1 MARPRHPMLW
11 GPTTLFASFLRVLL
25 RPENLS
31 HREDLTRV
39 SRLCGAE
46 NTREKRALRRAG
58 IRRGNSLPEGEID
71 AIAIVIERD
80 IISIIII
87 IISTIYTA
95 IITAAPRISM
105 NEVRK
110 KLFTISLSGKAAHW
124 YKLLKNGDSIDWEDI
139 VPLFYSKFYP
149 PNKTLLDTSCSGS
162 FTRKN
167 EEFKRDLLD
176 RIQENTEGWENDKD
190 RESGI
195 IYDYKCIE
203 AFMDTNKFRNMS
215 ATYGLDSQVVANL
228 YKAFASHYELPKKN
242 FDKYHEPYKDKIDS
256 SVNKCVVVETVDNVI
271 PEAYIEKTPFPAKMK
286 EYSVISSAVNKS
298 EKKPKEPE
306 EQIKI
311 EPAVAIVKDLVT
323 ENVED
328 GHIIF
333 CEDASNIVSHP
344 NKSKQVSVPMLSV
357 RIGDHCYYGL
367 CDIGASVS
375 AIPYELYTEIMH
387 EIGSCEL
394 EDIDVVIHLANRETI
409 SPIGI
414 VRDVEVLCGKIK
426 YPADFL
432 VLGSAASDH
441 CPIIFGR
448 PFLNTCGAIIDC
460 KKEKILTRFAGEP
473 YEFNFSKF
481 TKTPYKADLPSN
493 DFKMEHVHLLFLF
506 LIILCSN
513 IWRIVKVK
521 LLGKKEMSLRKF
533 FVRQPILKHDLPV
546 EDLGTTP
553 PPKEDP
559 VFDLKPLPD
568 NLKYAHIDDKK
579 IYPVI
584 ISSKL
589 SEIEEER
596 LLEILKKHR
605 GAIGYTL
612 DDLKGISPSI
622 CQHAINMEEDA
633 KPVVEH
639 QRRLIPKMKEVVRNE
654 VLKLLEAGIIYPI
667 ADSRWVSPVHC
678 VPKKGGM
685 TVVPN
690 DNDELIPQRIVV
702 GYRMCIDFR
711 KVNKVTKK
719 DHYPLPFIDQ
729 MLERCM
735 SAIFHGFC
743 ESIVEVF
750 MDDFSVYGNSFDN
763 CLRNLDKVLQR
774 CEETNLV
781 LNWEKCH
788 FMVNEGIVLGHKISE
803 RGIEVDRAKVEA
815 IEKMPYPRDVKGIR
829 SVLGHA
835 GFYRRF
841 IKDFSKI
848 SKPLTNLL
856 QKDVPFVFDDDCKEA
871 FETLKKALTTAP
883 VVEPPDWNLPF
894 EIMCDASDFAVGA
907 VLGQRVDKKLNVIH
921 YASKTLDAAQR
932 NYATTEKELLAVVFA
947 CDKFRPYIVDSKV
960 TIHTDHAAIRYLMT
974 KKDAKPRLI
983 RWVLLLQEFDL
994 HIIDRK
1000 GADNPVADNLSRLE
1014 NIAYDP
1020 VPVNDSFPNEQ
1031 LAVIKVSSRESPCA
1045 SNELWRI
1052 IQEGFKPYNPDKL
1065 TRREAVDS
1073 QLNNTA
1079 LHMIQTSVGTKDL
1092 PRVRNYTTAKE
1103 AWDGLAASCIG
1114 SESTRRNKY
1123 NALKN
1128 KAEGFMRLPDEDHQ
1142 DMYSRLLIVAD
1153 DFRLIGATHINDSWI
1168 KEKYIECMM
1177 PYVPIDVKTLVGRE
1191 CYSSLS
1197 SQDAVHEMQA
1207 LKVLEQNSHDSLNR
1221 AIVFWVDPSKAK
1233 EDNIKRNHKS
1243 GFTSFGPKTRS
1254 CYNCDDK
1261 RHFIAECPYENRELH
1276 NGRLIPKDKS
1286 KESKGKYSK
1295 APNKKFYNNKTKKG
1309 KRHPKVMLV
1318 TREEYSSDEVGSSC
1332 SEESEESSKELAAI
1346 VTTNIPSSSLF
1357 DSPNENPHNK
1367 NAHCFMARSSL
1378 DTSIVL
1384 STQEEYTSGDDDV
1397 DDEED
1402 ATSNGLVALASLST
1416 NSSSPSESPNEVI
1429 HVEEES
1435 CLMAKSSEVS
1445 SPSPSMP
1452 NISSDLGV
1460 DDASL
1465 KVKQE
1470 LLEFDEFLLNLQGI
1484 NKKHVSNL
1492 MSRLAQQTDMLE
1504 KKGQIEREDSLEIHA
1519 LKNALEESQ
1528 ETIASLEERLENLEE
1543 PQDEINKLTKARDHA
1558 RAKTKLLKKEKAQFG
1573 VDHEKLVKDLDE
1585 LDKAHKAL
1593 KSEYSLLSKS
1603 NEQLQIRLASYDVP
1617 SSSTPS
1623 CDHANIVEENARLKD
1638 ELAKASSPQSKLSLD
1653 DLLSKQRSNNGKEGL
1668 GYNAKAKKANKQ
1680 KAKPAQEKK
1689 KDITNGEAPK
1699 GNTTN
1704 DDNAGNA
1711 NPHYVLFKDYYGD
1724 VYAKYVGPYDGYVA
1738 WSIWDYAAG
1747 GSKWVLDSGCT
1758 SHMTGGK
1765 NLVKELRPN
1774 INNITVSFGDNST
1787 SEVLGFGKVVVAH
1800 NITLVDVMLVKTLGY
1815 NLLSVSA
1822 LGKMGFAVF
1831 IDNDI
1836 VVLLWSKTLKVAFV
1850 GYREHNLYVV
1860 DFSGTTTS
1868 SAMCLFGKADVG
1880 WLWHRRLAHV
1890 NMRTL
1895 QSLHKGNH
1903 IVGLMESV
1911 SFAKDRVCRACVE
1924 GKMHD
1929 SPHPSKTI
1937 ISSKRIL
1944 ELLHVDLFGPVTHA
1958 SLGAKKHCLVIVDD
1972 YSRYTWVY
1980 FLKTKDETQQIFIDF
1995 ATEVQRQHN
2004 LLIKAIRSDNGSEFK
2019 NYTLND
2025 FLSDEGIRH
2034 QYSAAYTPQQNGVAE
2049 RKNRT
2054 LLDMARSM
2062 MAEYKSRYNFWAE
2075 AISTACHSSNRLY
2088 LRKGLNKTP
2097 YEILT
2102 GNKPNISYFKVFGCK
2117 CFYQIKGVRLS
2128 KFAPKALEG
2137 IFVGY
2142 GAESHTYRVFDVSSG
2157 IIIESCSVKFEENDG
2172 SQVGQVDVCA
2182 GDEIP
2187 QDAIVRMGVGFFRPI
2202 EGHGVASRE
2211 GLCSTT
2217 VEPSSSQHQ
2226 QTPSSEAN
2234 DAPTQEQEEN
2244 PPSHVQ
2250 DQGQDQPNQAHE
2262 VEHSQ
2267 EIEEAQIEGQDGD
2280 PNDQVDQVT
2289 PPRPRK
2295 TKEEIEARRLARRD
2309 RILEIRGHTHDKVLG
2324 DVRAKVSTRR
2334 QLANFSNHHAYISVV
2349 EPKKVFEALEDSDW
2363 VDAMHEE
2370 LNNFKRNKVWTL
2382 VEKPKECRNVIGTK
2396 WIFKNKQDEF
2406 GNIVRNKA
2414 RLVAQG
2420 FSQVEGI
2427 DFGETYAPVAP

>member
-1 MARPRHPMLW
+1 MLGGAQDAAATPGPPPRHPLPHQRHAGRRRRCSPDQQTRPPSPPRRTSASLASSHARGGGEHLRSKPAIQQLLARPR
-11 GPTTLFASFLRVLL
+11 PT
-25 RPENLS
+25 
-31 HREDLTRV
+31 
-39 SRLCGAE
+39 
-46 NTREKRALRRAG
+46 
-58 IRRGNSLPEGEID
+58 
-71 AIAIVIERD
+71 
-80 IISIIII
+80 
-87 IISTIYTA
+87 
-95 IITAAPRISM
+95 
-105 NEVRK
+105 
-110 KLFTISLSGKAAHW
+110 
-124 YKLLKNGDSIDWEDI
+124 
-139 VPLFYSKFYP
+139 
-149 PNKTLLDTSCSGS
+149 
-162 FTRKN
+162 
-167 EEFKRDLLD
+167 
-176 RIQENTEGWENDKD
+176 
-190 RESGI
+190 
-195 IYDYKCIE
+195 
-203 AFMDTNKFRNMS
+203 
-215 ATYGLDSQVVANL
+215 
-228 YKAFASHYELPKKN
+228 
-242 FDKYHEPYKDKIDS
+242 
-256 SVNKCVVVETVDNVI
+256 
-271 PEAYIEKTPFPAKMK
+271 
-286 EYSVISSAVNKS
+286 
-298 EKKPKEPE
+298 
-306 EQIKI
+306 
-311 EPAVAIVKDLVT
+311 
-323 ENVED
+323 
-328 GHIIF
+328 GHI
-333 CEDASNIVSHP
+333 
-344 NKSKQVSVPMLSV
+344 
-357 RIGDHCYYGL
+357 
-367 CDIGASVS
+367 
-375 AIPYELYTEIMH
+375 
-387 EIGSCEL
+387 
-394 EDIDVVIHLANRETI
+394 
-409 SPIGI
+409 
-414 VRDVEVLCGKIK
+414 
-426 YPADFL
+426 
-432 VLGSAASDH
+432 
-441 CPIIFGR
+441 
-448 PFLNTCGAIIDC
+448 
-460 KKEKILTRFAGEP
+460 
-473 YEFNFSKF
+473 
-481 TKTPYKADLPSN
+481 
-493 DFKMEHVHLLFLF
+493 
-506 LIILCSN
+506 
-513 IWRIVKVK
+513 
-521 LLGKKEMSLRKF
+521 
-533 FVRQPILKHDLPV
+533 
-546 EDLGTTP
+546 TP
-553 PPKEDP
+553 PCAHP
-559 VFDLKPLPD
+559 PLQ
-568 NLKYAHIDDKK
+568 
-579 IYPVI
+579 
-584 ISSKL
+584 L
-589 SEIEEER
+589 S
-596 LLEILKKHR
+596 
-605 GAIGYTL
+605 A
-612 DDLKGISPSI
+612 
-622 CQHAINMEEDA
+622 
-633 KPVVEH
+633 
-639 QRRLIPKMKEVVRNE
+639 
-654 VLKLLEAGIIYPI
+654 
-667 ADSRWVSPVHC
+667 
-678 VPKKGGM
+678 
-685 TVVPN
+685 
-690 DNDELIPQRIVV
+690 
-702 GYRMCIDFR
+702 
-711 KVNKVTKK
+711 
-719 DHYPLPFIDQ
+719 
-729 MLERCM
+729 
-735 SAIFHGFC
+735 
-743 ESIVEVF
+743 
-750 MDDFSVYGNSFDN
+750 
-763 CLRNLDKVLQR
+763 
-774 CEETNLV
+774 
-781 LNWEKCH
+781 
-788 FMVNEGIVLGHKISE
+788 
-803 RGIEVDRAKVEA
+803 
-815 IEKMPYPRDVKGIR
+815 
-829 SVLGHA
+829 
-835 GFYRRF
+835 
-841 IKDFSKI
+841 
-848 SKPLTNLL
+848 
-856 QKDVPFVFDDDCKEA
+856 
-871 FETLKKALTTAP
+871 
-883 VVEPPDWNLPF
+883 
-894 EIMCDASDFAVGA
+894 
-907 VLGQRVDKKLNVIH
+907 
-921 YASKTLDAAQR
+921 
-932 NYATTEKELLAVVFA
+932 
-947 CDKFRPYIVDSKV
+947 
-960 TIHTDHAAIRYLMT
+960 
-974 KKDAKPRLI
+974 
-983 RWVLLLQEFDL
+983 
-994 HIIDRK
+994 
-1000 GADNPVADNLSRLE
+1000 
-1014 NIAYDP
+1014 
-1020 VPVNDSFPNEQ
+1020 
-1031 LAVIKVSSRESPCA
+1031 A

-1052 IQEGFKPYNPDKL
+1052 ILEGFKPYNPDKL

-1079 LHMIQTSVGTKDL
+1079 LHMIQTSVGTQEL

-1103 AWDGLAASCIG
+1103 AWDGLAASCMG

-1123 NALKN
+1123 NALRN
-1128 KAEGFMRLPDEDHQ
+1128 QAEGFMRLPDEDHQ
-1142 DMYSRLLIVAD
+1142 VMYGRLLIVAD
-1153 DFRLIGATHINDSWI
+1153 AFRLSGATHITDSWI

-1177 PYVPIDVKTLVGRE
+1177 PFVPIDVKTLVGRE

-1207 LKVLEQNSHDSLNR
+1207 LKVLEQNSHDSRNR
-1221 AIVFWVDPSKAK
+1221 AIGMAKGNNLALVVNPVEEVYPQEQYRASWSMSYPEDLECHYHDHMAFHAKSFWVDPSKAK

-1309 KRHPKVMLV
+1309 KRPPRVVLV
-1318 TREEYSSDEVGSSC
+1318 TREEYSSDEVVSS
-1332 SEESEESSKELAAI
+1332 SDDEGESSKEVAAI

-1357 DSPNENPHNK
+1357 ESPNENPHIK
-1367 NAHCFMARSSL
+1367 NAHCFMATSSL

-1384 STQEEYTSGDDDV
+1384 STQEEYSSGDDDV

-1416 NSSSPSESPNEVI
+1416 NSSSPSESPNEII

-1470 LLEFDEFLLNLQGI
+1470 MLEFDEFMFNLQGI

-1492 MSRLAQQTDMLE
+1492 MARLAQQNDMLE

-1623 CDHANIVEENARLKD
+1623 CDHANVIEENARLKD

-1680 KAKPAQEKK
+1680 KGKPAQEKK
-1689 KDITNGEAPK
+1689 KAITNGEAPK
-1699 GNTTN
+1699 GNTINN
-1704 DDNAGNA
+1704 DDAGNA
-1711 NPHYVLFKDYYGD
+1711 NPNY
-1724 VYAKYVGPYDGYVA
+1724 
-1738 WSIWDYAAG
+1738 DYAAG

-1787 SEVLGFGKVVVAH
+1787 SEVMGFGKVVVAH

-1903 IVGLMESV
+1903 IVGLMENV

-2004 LLIKAIRSDNGSEFK
+2004 LLIMAIRSDNGSEFK

-2054 LLDMARSM
+2054 LMDMARSM

-2117 CFYQIKGVRLS
+2117 CFYKIKGVRLS

-2142 GAESHTYRVFDVSSG
+2142 GAESHTYRIFDIASG
-2157 IIIESCSVKFEENDG
+2157 IIIESCSVRFEENDG

-2211 GLCSTT
+2211 ELCSTT

-2226 QTPSSEAN
+2226 QTPSLEAN

-2250 DQGQDQPNQAHE
+2250 DQGQDQPRIQDQPFDICTSPNIVQDQAHE
-2262 VEHSQ
+2262 DEHSQ

-2289 PPRPRK
+2289 PPRPKR

-2309 RILEIRGHTHDKVLG
+2309 RTLEIRGHTHDKVLG

-2363 VDAMHEE
+2363 VEAMHEE

-2427 DFGETYAPVAP
+2427 DFGETYAPVARLESIRILLAYASHHNFKLQQMDVKSAFLNGPLHEEVYVKQPPGFEDLNFPNHVYKLDKALYGLKQAPRACVPYHMLLLPIAFTGAGGSHRSSSGKRGFPSSFEAETLPAKKASRREQGVASEPRAVIIRRLRGIPVGKWPDHEYARLRQTNPYTSPKGENCSELFWTRYQEKTFDDLYANATYKVAPMHHINFGHMDKHAEYFAEAREICEQFGLFPLMKFQHPYCVDVIGQFFATVYVDNDDAKTMTWMTEGRMLHGTWDQFAACLGYPVLIGNEDDYFRAHNTPKPIEKTLLADLYLEGEVVYGSQKFLRPVYDILLRIYREVLNPKVGCVDQIYGYLGNLLYPSHQHRGSGLQLDVMDFLWNEFWACIMTRKAPVFAPYFMFFICSRWDNAGYGKLTDDVILLPHKSKDLRVKTHPDPPRLPHVEDSAEEDSDMEYVPPADNGWVARIEAKLAKMFCLKSDINKRQYQAHRERKMERRNTKLIMRKLDIPIESGSEEIITPEEEWLSVHGNVAEFEQLGLPGPSRRRRPSSDDVSPAESEEDEDVEETEESSEDE

>member
-1 MARPRHPMLW
+1 MFWVDSQSNYQDSQAQFLDITIAYITPYRAQDVECCKLK
-11 GPTTLFASFLRVLL
+11 FATKISGVRLGGWTRYTEYVLQRLGIMPDGCPGKVLL
-25 RPENLS
+25 EGIINSFSRPL
-31 HREDLTRV
+31 
-39 SRLCGAE
+39 A
-46 NTREKRALRRAG
+46 
-58 IRRGNSLPEGEID
+58 
-71 AIAIVIERD
+71 
-80 IISIIII
+80 
-87 IISTIYTA
+87 
-95 IITAAPRISM
+95 
-105 NEVRK
+105 
-110 KLFTISLSGKAAHW
+110 
-124 YKLLKNGDSIDWEDI
+124 KLLKLYT
-139 VPLFYSKFYP
+139 V
-149 PNKTLLDTSCSGS
+149 T
-162 FTRKN
+162 
-167 EEFKRDLLD
+167 
-176 RIQENTEGWENDKD
+176 DKD
-190 RESGI
+190 DVSSKEGDESEFGMGMPYGVDVSVELRDWIFALEGTEEIGDWACRRTCNRIPREVKFWQAAIRNLHLRGKHSGRTKSNSTEKASQKTEYPFECFTARVEGLQAI
-195 IYDYKCIE
+195 RPHLRNPATGNGTAQRHQAGSTLVSSDQGTDIE
-203 AFMDTNKFRNMS
+203 ATMVT
-215 ATYGLDSQVVANL
+215 SQDGIGV
-228 YKAFASHYELPKKN
+228 SEW
-242 FDKYHEPYKDKIDS
+242 
-256 SVNKCVVVETVDNVI
+256 TVD
-271 PEAYIEKTPFPAKMK
+271 KTRF
-286 EYSVISSAVNKS
+286 SV
-298 EKKPKEPE
+298 E
-306 EQIKI
+306 
-311 EPAVAIVKDLVT
+311 DLVT
-323 ENVED
+323 GAVLTKEE
-328 GHIIF
+328 HEYLSAL
-333 CEDASNIVSHP
+333 C
-344 NKSKQVSVPMLSV
+344 KSEADSLG
-357 RIGDHCYYGL
+357 RI
-367 CDIGASVS
+367 A
-375 AIPYELYTEIMH
+375 A
-387 EIGSCEL
+387 
-394 EDIDVVIHLANRETI
+394 A
-409 SPIGI
+409 
-414 VRDVEVLCGKIK
+414 VL
-426 YPADFL
+426 
-432 VLGSAASDH
+432 
-441 CPIIFGR
+441 
-448 PFLNTCGAIIDC
+448 
-460 KKEKILTRFAGEP
+460 
-473 YEFNFSKF
+473 
-481 TKTPYKADLPSN
+481 
-493 DFKMEHVHLLFLF
+493 
-506 LIILCSN
+506 
-513 IWRIVKVK
+513 
-521 LLGKKEMSLRKF
+521 
-533 FVRQPILKHDLPV
+533 
-546 EDLGTTP
+546 
-553 PPKEDP
+553 
-559 VFDLKPLPD
+559 
-568 NLKYAHIDDKK
+568 
-579 IYPVI
+579 
-584 ISSKL
+584 
-589 SEIEEER
+589 R
-596 LLEILKKHR
+596 LLELDGSH
-605 GAIGYTL
+605 GQAAIDQL
-612 DDLKGISPSI
+612 ASLVP
-622 CQHAINMEEDA
+622 APEA
-633 KPVVEH
+633 
-639 QRRLIPKMKEVVRNE
+639 EVPPW
-654 VLKLLEAGIIYPI
+654 LFPQQPFSTGFHLGGSSGEAG
-667 ADSRWVSPVHC
+667 R
-678 VPKKGGM
+678 
-685 TVVPN
+685 
-690 DNDELIPQRIVV
+690 
-702 GYRMCIDFR
+702 
-711 KVNKVTKK
+711 
-719 DHYPLPFIDQ
+719 
-729 MLERCM
+729 
-735 SAIFHGFC
+735 
-743 ESIVEVF
+743 
-750 MDDFSVYGNSFDN
+750 
-763 CLRNLDKVLQR
+763 
-774 CEETNLV
+774 
-781 LNWEKCH
+781 
-788 FMVNEGIVLGHKISE
+788 
-803 RGIEVDRAKVEA
+803 
-815 IEKMPYPRDVKGIR
+815 
-829 SVLGHA
+829 
-835 GFYRRF
+835 
-841 IKDFSKI
+841 
-848 SKPLTNLL
+848 
-856 QKDVPFVFDDDCKEA
+856 
-871 FETLKKALTTAP
+871 
-883 VVEPPDWNLPF
+883 
-894 EIMCDASDFAVGA
+894 
-907 VLGQRVDKKLNVIH
+907 
-921 YASKTLDAAQR
+921 
-932 NYATTEKELLAVVFA
+932 
-947 CDKFRPYIVDSKV
+947 KFR
-960 TIHTDHAAIRYLMT
+960 
-974 KKDAKPRLI
+974 
-983 RWVLLLQEFDL
+983 
-994 HIIDRK
+994 
-1000 GADNPVADNLSRLE
+1000 
-1014 NIAYDP
+1014 
-1020 VPVNDSFPNEQ
+1020 
-1031 LAVIKVSSRESPCA
+1031 A

-1052 IQEGFKPYNPDKL
+1052 ILEGFKPYNPDKL

-1079 LHMIQTSVGTKDL
+1079 LHMIQTSVGTQEL

-1123 NALKN
+1123 NALRN
-1128 KAEGFMRLPDEDHQ
+1128 QAEGFMRLPDEDHQ
-1142 DMYSRLLIVAD
+1142 VMYGRLLIVAD
-1153 DFRLIGATHINDSWI
+1153 AFRLSGATHINDSWI

-1177 PYVPIDVKTLVGRE
+1177 PFVPIDVKTLVGRE

-1207 LKVLEQNSHDSLNR
+1207 LKVLEQNSHDSRNR
-1221 AIVFWVDPSKAK
+1221 AIGMAKGNNLALTVNSVEEVHPQEQYRASWSMSYPEDLECHYHDHMAFHAKSFWVDPSKAK

-1309 KRHPKVMLV
+1309 KRPPRVVLV
-1318 TREEYSSDEVGSSC
+1318 TREEYSSDEVESS
-1332 SEESEESSKELAAI
+1332 SDDEGESSKEVAAI
-1346 VTTNIPSSSLF
+1346 VTTNITSSSLF
-1357 DSPNENPHNK
+1357 ESPNENPHIK
-1367 NAHCFMARSSL
+1367 NAHCFMATSSL

-1384 STQEEYTSGDDDV
+1384 STQEEYSSGDDDV

-1416 NSSSPSESPNEVI
+1416 NSSSPSESPNEII

-1470 LLEFDEFLLNLQGI
+1470 MLEFEEFMFNLQGI

-1492 MSRLAQQTDMLE
+1492 MARLAQQNDMLE

-1558 RAKTKLLKKEKAQFG
+1558 RAKTKLLKKEMAQFG

-1585 LDKAHKAL
+1585 LEKAHKAL
-1593 KSEYSLLSKS
+1593 KSEYSLLSKL

-1623 CDHANIVEENARLKD
+1623 CDHANIIEENARLKD

-1668 GYNAKAKKANKQ
+1668 GYVAKAKKANKQ

-1689 KDITNGEAPK
+1689 KAITNGEAPK
-1699 GNTTN
+1699 GNTINN
-1704 DDNAGNA
+1704 DDAGNA
-1711 NPHYVLFKDYYGD
+1711 NPNY
-1724 VYAKYVGPYDGYVA
+1724 
-1738 WSIWDYAAG
+1738 DYAAG

-1787 SEVLGFGKVVVAH
+1787 SEVMGFGKVVVAH

-1860 DFSGTTTS
+1860 NFSGTTTS
-1868 SAMCLFGKADVG
+1868 SAMCLFEKADVG

-1903 IVGLMESV
+1903 IVGLMENV

-2004 LLIKAIRSDNGSEFK
+2004 LLIMAIRSDNGSEFK

-2034 QYSAAYTPQQNGVAE
+2034 QYSASYTPQQNGVAE
-2049 RKNRT
+2049 RENRT
-2054 LLDMARSM
+2054 LMDMARSM

-2117 CFYQIKGVRLS
+2117 CFYKIKGVHLS

-2142 GAESHTYRVFDVSSG
+2142 GAESHTYRIFDIASG
-2157 IIIESCSVKFEENDG
+2157 IIIESCSVRFEENDG

-2211 GLCSTT
+2211 ELCSTK

-2226 QTPSSEAN
+2226 QTPSLEAN

-2244 PPSHVQ
+2244 PPSHEQ
-2250 DQGQDQPNQAHE
+2250 DQGQDQPRIHDGSDEYPFDICASPNIVQDQAHE

-2289 PPRPRK
+2289 PPRPKR

-2324 DVRAKVSTRR
+2324 DVRAKLMTDRFEMSMMGEMKFFLGFEIK
-2334 QLANFSNHHAYISVV
+2334 QLREGTFINQAKYLQDMLKRFKMTELKGVATPMVTKCHL
-2349 EPKKVFEALEDSDW
+2349 ALDPNGPSK
-2363 VDAMHEE
+2363 
-2370 LNNFKRNKVWTL
+2370 KRNKTPVDEIEEEFEQTRPSKL
-2382 VEKPKECRNVIGTK
+2382 TARQQSSQRQKTPAVRGKNIHVSVKNMQYLEYKEIRDLNPYLTPRNNRVTDK
-2396 WIFKNKQDEF
+2396 RFHNKTQEEIFYEVYVPFKK
-2406 GNIVRNKA
+2406 G
-2414 RLVAQG
+2414 
-2420 FSQVEGI
+2420 
-2427 DFGETYAPVAP
+2427 

>member
-1 MARPRHPMLW
+1 MPNEEPSEGAAN
-11 GPTTLFASFLRVLL
+11 T
-25 RPENLS
+25 
-31 HREDLTRV
+31 V
-39 SRLCGAE
+39 SME
-46 NTREKRALRRAG
+46 EF
-58 IRRGNSLPEGEID
+58 NSL
-71 AIAIVIERD
+71 
-80 IISIIII
+80 
-87 IISTIYTA
+87 
-95 IITAAPRISM
+95 
-105 NEVRK
+105 K
-110 KLFTISLSGKAAHW
+110 
-124 YKLLKNGDSIDWEDI
+124 
-139 VPLFYSKFYP
+139 
-149 PNKTLLDTSCSGS
+149 S
-162 FTRKN
+162 FM
-167 EEFKRDLLD
+167 E
-176 RIQENTEGWENDKD
+176 
-190 RESGI
+190 
-195 IYDYKCIE
+195 
-203 AFMDTNKFRNMS
+203 
-215 ATYGLDSQVVANL
+215 
-228 YKAFASHYELPKKN
+228 
-242 FDKYHEPYKDKIDS
+242 
-256 SVNKCVVVETVDNVI
+256 
-271 PEAYIEKTPFPAKMK
+271 AKM
-286 EYSVISSAVNKS
+286 EAQMESM
-298 EKKPKEPE
+298 KK
-306 EQIKI
+306 
-311 EPAVAIVKDLVT
+311 
-323 ENVED
+323 
-328 GHIIF
+328 
-333 CEDASNIVSHP
+333 
-344 NKSKQVSVPMLSV
+344 M
-357 RIGDHCYYGL
+357 
-367 CDIGASVS
+367 
-375 AIPYELYTEIMH
+375 
-387 EIGSCEL
+387 
-394 EDIDVVIHLANRETI
+394 
-409 SPIGI
+409 
-414 VRDVEVLCGKIK
+414 
-426 YPADFL
+426 
-432 VLGSAASDH
+432 
-441 CPIIFGR
+441 
-448 PFLNTCGAIIDC
+448 
-460 KKEKILTRFAGEP
+460 
-473 YEFNFSKF
+473 
-481 TKTPYKADLPSN
+481 
-493 DFKMEHVHLLFLF
+493 
-506 LIILCSN
+506 
-513 IWRIVKVK
+513 
-521 LLGKKEMSLRKF
+521 
-533 FVRQPILKHDLPV
+533 
-546 EDLGTTP
+546 
-553 PPKEDP
+553 
-559 VFDLKPLPD
+559 
-568 NLKYAHIDDKK
+568 
-579 IYPVI
+579 
-584 ISSKL
+584 
-589 SEIEEER
+589 
-596 LLEILKKHR
+596 
-605 GAIGYTL
+605 
-612 DDLKGISPSI
+612 
-622 CQHAINMEEDA
+622 
-633 KPVVEH
+633 
-639 QRRLIPKMKEVVRNE
+639 
-654 VLKLLEAGIIYPI
+654 I
-667 ADSRWVSPVHC
+667 A
-678 VPKKGGM
+678 
-685 TVVPN
+685 
-690 DNDELIPQRIVV
+690 
-702 GYRMCIDFR
+702 
-711 KVNKVTKK
+711 
-719 DHYPLPFIDQ
+719 
-729 MLERCM
+729 
-735 SAIFHGFC
+735 
-743 ESIVEVF
+743 
-750 MDDFSVYGNSFDN
+750 
-763 CLRNLDKVLQR
+763 
-774 CEETNLV
+774 
-781 LNWEKCH
+781 
-788 FMVNEGIVLGHKISE
+788 
-803 RGIEVDRAKVEA
+803 
-815 IEKMPYPRDVKGIR
+815 
-829 SVLGHA
+829 
-835 GFYRRF
+835 
-841 IKDFSKI
+841 
-848 SKPLTNLL
+848 
-856 QKDVPFVFDDDCKEA
+856 
-871 FETLKKALTTAP
+871 
-883 VVEPPDWNLPF
+883 
-894 EIMCDASDFAVGA
+894 
-907 VLGQRVDKKLNVIH
+907 
-921 YASKTLDAAQR
+921 
-932 NYATTEKELLAVVFA
+932 ELLAPA
-947 CDKFRPYIVDSKV
+947 RPKAPSI
-960 TIHTDHAAIRYLMT
+960 
-974 KKDAKPRLI
+974 
-983 RWVLLLQEFDL
+983 E
-994 HIIDRK
+994 
-1000 GADNPVADNLSRLE
+1000 
-1014 NIAYDP
+1014 
-1020 VPVNDSFPNEQ
+1020 
-1031 LAVIKVSSRESPCA
+1031 
-1045 SNELWRI
+1045 
-1052 IQEGFKPYNPDKL
+1052 EGFKPYNPDKL

-1221 AIVFWVDPSKAK
+1221 AIGMSKGNNLALVVNPLDEVHPQEQYRASWSMSYPEDLQCHYHDHMAFHAKSFWVDPSKAK

-1318 TREEYSSDEVGSSC
+1318 TREEYSSDEVESSS

-1435 CLMAKSSEVS
+1435 CLMAKSSE
-1445 SPSPSMP
+1445 
-1452 NISSDLGV
+1452 
-1460 DDASL
+1460 
-1465 KVKQE
+1465 
-1470 LLEFDEFLLNLQGI
+1470 
-1484 NKKHVSNL
+1484 
-1492 MSRLAQQTDMLE
+1492 
-1504 KKGQIEREDSLEIHA
+1504 
-1519 LKNALEESQ
+1519 
-1528 ETIASLEERLENLEE
+1528 
-1543 PQDEINKLTKARDHA
+1543 
-1558 RAKTKLLKKEKAQFG
+1558 
-1573 VDHEKLVKDLDE
+1573 
-1585 LDKAHKAL
+1585 
-1593 KSEYSLLSKS
+1593 
-1603 NEQLQIRLASYDVP
+1603 
-1617 SSSTPS
+1617 
-1623 CDHANIVEENARLKD
+1623 
-1638 ELAKASSPQSKLSLD
+1638 
-1653 DLLSKQRSNNGKEGL
+1653 
-1668 GYNAKAKKANKQ
+1668 
-1680 KAKPAQEKK
+1680 
-1689 KDITNGEAPK
+1689 
-1699 GNTTN
+1699 
-1704 DDNAGNA
+1704 
-1711 NPHYVLFKDYYGD
+1711 
-1724 VYAKYVGPYDGYVA
+1724 
-1738 WSIWDYAAG
+1738 DYAAG

-1787 SEVLGFGKVVVAH
+1787 SE
-1800 NITLVDVMLVKTLGY
+1800 
-1815 NLLSVSA
+1815 
-1822 LGKMGFAVF
+1822 MGFAVF

-1903 IVGLMESV
+1903 IVGLMENV

-2004 LLIKAIRSDNGSEFK
+2004 LLIMAIRSDNGSEFK

-2054 LLDMARSM
+2054 LMDMARSM

-2427 DFGETYAPVAP
+2427 DFGETYAPVARLESIRILLAYASHHNFKLQQMDVKSAFLNGPLHEEVYVKQPPGFEDLNFPNHVYKLDKALYGLKQAPRAWFEMSMMGEMKFFLGFEIKQLREGTFINQAKYLQDMLKRFKMTELKGVATPMVTKCHLALDPNGGASRGGRRRPRHDRSSDEFATNAPRKSVTSRRKNKEVRENYKTMDPVSYSAIRQKNWYDDVPRDEDIAGRRYWCAEQEFIFMDIYEPMKNLRPMQAINVDILAINDHFEDAIWVAGKLGLHDIMKIQCDFSPALVKQFFATLAIRKDEEHTMEWMTGSTHCSATLRQFAGVLGVPVDGGRRLHGPQQTDKNALVHLYTSAGKIGQAKGLLPIYSQLLRFFRATICPSGGNNDALRGTLVDLMHLSYKCARDDNEERDYTLDIMDFIFHEIHDAMVSRTTIPYAPYIQLLINNSVAKVGEDISGYPLVKHHVKKPYKLKPVSSAVPAPDTFMHDARSSGFAPARHPDVPAMKKQVSRLSWFQRHILCMNIEIHKENYAASRERSEIKHTQAVILHKLSGDQGPPPQPPAHQGYSAWHSAQVPWSELDDCLQRTNTSRRSPDAPDTDEDEDEEVAADESDDDYASE